1 MTKSD
6 QDEHAST
13 PGSGAG
19 HRLKHAI
26 TLLLLVAAIV
36 AGVAAY
42 HSRQQWWDM
51 YVSYKK
57 LAR

>member
-1 MTKSD
+1 MTKPD
-6 QDEHAST
+6 QDEHARA

-26 TLLLLVAAIV
+26 TLLLLVAAVV

-42 HSRQQWWDM
+42 NSRQEWWDM
-51 YVSYKK
+51 YLSYRK
-57 LAR
+57 LGR